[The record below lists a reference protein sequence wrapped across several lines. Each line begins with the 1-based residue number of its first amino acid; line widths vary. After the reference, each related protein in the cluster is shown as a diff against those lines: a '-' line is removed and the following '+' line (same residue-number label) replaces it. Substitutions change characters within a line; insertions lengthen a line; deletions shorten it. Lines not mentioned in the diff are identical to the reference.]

1 MGFCVGWKNK
11 MREGMKMPAQ
21 VFFSEEEIEM
31 FYRIADFA
39 DSWCLRKGEIPL
51 YLLEDEEAFFFVKFD

>member
-1 MGFCVGWKNK
+1 